1 MTSKQK
7 NTGTNSELSLN
18 LNASFTIWPN
28 KKAKIWVQKPRFA
41 NFWSFFFDIIFWRIF
56 SLSFPRKPRGDDDG
70 IHDAAEQGDVPALR
84 HFLRVDPERVREKD
98 PSHRR
103 WPQSSGW
110 IACSGGVVGASGRC
124 QKKSNILKFGF
135 NRNLDFS
142 NLPFAPAAIR
152 GKWTHE
158 AGGTMRNKMGF
169 FQGIMQHKTWQDI
182 TAEMDS
188 TRRMW
193 RHQSFFVHCTPMDPW
208 ELEPGFRQCYHLID
222 DIVLTG
228 LITIEKA
235 ISIIYIFFHQK

>member
-41 NFWSFFFDIIFWRIF
+41 NFWSFFLISFFDGFFPSASPGSPEATTTASTMRPSRATSRRCGTSSVSIRSACARKIRVIAGGLKVVAELLVPVVLWVPVEGARRNPTF
-56 SLSFPRKPRGDDDG
+56 SSLVLTEILTFQICHLPLRRSEGNEHMKLGGRWGIRWVSFRASCNTR
-70 IHDAAEQGDVPALR
+70 HDKISQ
-84 HFLRVDPERVREKD
+84 
-98 PSHRR
+98 
-103 WPQSSGW
+103 Q
-110 IACSGGVVGASGRC
+110 
-124 QKKSNILKFGF
+124 
-135 NRNLDFS
+135 
-142 NLPFAPAAIR
+142 
-152 GKWTHE
+152 KWTLPE
-158 AGGTMRNKMGF
+158 GC
-169 FQGIMQHKTWQDI
+169 DV
-182 TAEMDS
+182 
-188 TRRMW
+188 TRAFLCIVRLW
-193 RHQSFFVHCTPMDPW
+193 DPW